1 MNAHEH
7 GAAQTEASLAKRLH
21 ELRQELAKGETQ
33 LANLDHQRNLT
44 RDTLLRISGAIQV
57 LQELL
62 ASPEQ
67 AIAFYPEEPKVEP
80 DFASSIPMSPR

>member
-1 MNAHEH
+1 MNPPEPRM
-7 GAAQTEASLAKRLH
+7 AQPEASLASRLQ
-21 ELRQELAKGETQ
+21 ELRQELAKGEAQ

-62 ASPEQ
+62 DSSEQ
-67 AIAFYPEEPKVEP
+67 AIALHAKEPKVEP
-80 DFASSIPMSPR
+80 DFTSPMPISSH